1 MAEPETIPAPQTE
14 TPAVDSNTVS
24 DQATPAETLPV
35 ELQTPPDPD
44 AWIKSMRSIDLL
56 ALPYC
61 DIPYQRD
68 VYEKAL
74 VVLYARGWRFFR
86 IFFVHFFLISPLFW
100 PLYLRQVKPLGWKTF
115 VARFPLLYVLPLTTL
130 FVLYKI
136 LEAFDYGYL
145 FNPLAVIT
153 LASITVIYFV
163 GAFDDFR
170 HWTKAHVNLSDYF
183 DKTYKKRPSE
193 KKTKTKKKKTKGKAN
208 SAQPAADEK
217 KE

>member
-1 MAEPETIPAPQTE
+1 MAESETTPAQQTK
-14 TPAVDSNTVS
+14 TPAVDSNVVS
-24 DQATPAETLPV
+24 DQASPTEPTPAEP
-35 ELQTPPDPD
+35 QIPQDPD

-115 VARFPLLYVLPLTTL
+115 VARFPLLYVLPLTFLYIL
-130 FVLYKI
+130 FKI
-136 LEAFDYGYL
+136 LEAFDYDYL

-153 LASITVIYFV
+153 LASITIVYFV

-170 HWTKAHVNLSDYF
+170 PWTKAHVNLSDYF
-183 DKTYKKRPSE
+183 DKTYKKQPFE
-193 KKTKTKKKKTKGKAN
+193 KKAKSKKKKSKGKTN
-208 SAQPAADEK
+208 STLPAADEK
-217 KE
+217 KK